1 LEELIRIFNEGQ
13 TSFLTLAV
21 TPSTQAKEIC
31 AHATR
36 KCKLEGDERF
46 SLAVEKEEKT
56 GHLSRPW
63 RCFLPLCPCSS
74 QVLSFSDPQ
83 AVTRTVL
90 EDAFVWPFLTER
102 DSFRFELTR
111 TQVSASVDV
120 SKGFVKV
127 FSKTEATSPS

>member
-1 LEELIRIFNEGQ
+1 MHFRAGVAEEEELIRVFNEGQ

-56 GHLSRPW
+56 GHLS
-63 RCFLPLCPCSS
+63 
-74 QVLSFSDPQ
+74 
-83 AVTRTVL
+83 
-90 EDAFVWPFLTER
+90 WP
-102 DSFRFELTR
+102 
-111 TQVSASVDV
+111 
-120 SKGFVKV
+120 
-127 FSKTEATSPS
+127 